1 MAERADREYLVTASG
16 RVVAAYVSHN
26 ALPAADLTRL
36 IDDVH
41 RTLSLLS
48 NPGEPAAPSMPAV
61 PVRKSIRHDRIVCL
75 ECGLAF
81 KSLKR
86 HLRVQHSLTPDAYRT
101 KWALA
106 HDYPIVAP
114 DYASRRSDLAK
125 SFGLGRKKPA
135 PRGRASRA

>member
-1 MAERADREYLVTASG
+1 MANPADGEYLVTAAG

-26 ALPAADLTRL
+26 ALAASDLTRL
-36 IDDVH
+36 IHDVH
-41 RTLSLLS
+41 RTLSGLS
-48 NPGEPAAPSMPAV
+48 TPGEPAAPSEPAV

-86 HLRVQHSLTPDAYRT
+86 HLRVQHSLTPDAYKT
-101 KWALA
+101 KWALP

-114 DYASRRSDLAK
+114 DYATRRSELAK

-135 PRGRASRA
+135 PRSRSRG